1 MSAKDDQYMA
11 EINRLEGER
20 DYWRATHAKTDAE
33 CMRLREKLDELVA
46 ELQAR
51 RAWLLTAAVEE
62 RTRERDEARRAAR
75 QLYDLWPA
83 EFFATLGGIVESFPW
98 IDGNGQ
104 TERVRDRGADAAN
117 VKPSTRVR
125 SVPSA

>member
-1 MSAKDDQYMA
+1 MSKDDEYMH

-20 DYWRATHAKTDAE
+20 DYWRATHARTNAE
-33 CMRLREKLDELVA
+33 CVLLRAKLDELVA

-75 QLYDLWPA
+75 QLCALWPA

-98 IDGNGQ
+98 IVGDGQ
-104 TERVRDRGADAAN
+104 TECVRDRGADAAN
-117 VKPSTRVR
+117 VKQSTRVR